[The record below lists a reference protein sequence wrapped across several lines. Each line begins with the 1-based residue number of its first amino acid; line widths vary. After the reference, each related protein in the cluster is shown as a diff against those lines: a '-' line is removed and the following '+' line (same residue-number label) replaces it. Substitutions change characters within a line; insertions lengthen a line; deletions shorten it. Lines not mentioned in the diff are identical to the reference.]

1 MNLRVLIAVMRSEAW
16 FQPSK
21 GGSIM
26 KYSFGIQRMAKFVY
40 IEEIFNT
47 AIQIYPNLK
56 NMLRKVK
63 LSPFWK
69 SDGLTRYVWR
79 YGKKVYLLP
88 CTISINIQIF
98 WSRNYDVSNLKGIT
112 WHEIGHV
119 LSWLICLQDHR
130 FFINQKGLLEYN
142 WPIKEIED
150 EDLPERIR
158 DHFLDAFWER
168 ERKKYG
174 HFQVVSLEQILKPS
188 PHNSSELLAESFKY
202 AFAGEGHIEEELFVL
217 VKNIVDDFIS
227 EFVRHKI

>member
-1 MNLRVLIAVMRSEAW
+1 
-16 FQPSK
+16 
-21 GGSIM
+21 M
-26 KYSFGIQRMAKFVY
+26 KYSIGIQQMRKFAC
-40 IEEIFNT
+40 IEEVFDT

-56 NMLRKVK
+56 NILGKVK

-69 SDGLTRYVWR
+69 SDGLTRYVWKC
-79 YGKKVYLLP
+79 GKKVYLLP
-88 CTISINIQIF
+88 CTISINIRIF
-98 WSRNYDVSNLKGIT
+98 WLRNYDASNLKGIT

-130 FFINQKGLLEYN
+130 FFVNQKGLLEYN
-142 WPIKEIED
+142 YSFKELEYEYWPES
-150 EDLPERIR
+150 IR

-168 ERKKYG
+168 ESEKYG
-174 HFQVVSLEQILKPS
+174 RFQVVSLEQILRPS